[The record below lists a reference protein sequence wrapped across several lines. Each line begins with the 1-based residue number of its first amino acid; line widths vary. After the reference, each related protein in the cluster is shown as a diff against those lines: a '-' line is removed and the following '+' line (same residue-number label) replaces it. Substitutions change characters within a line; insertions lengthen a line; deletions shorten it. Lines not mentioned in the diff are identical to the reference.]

1 MSKKNEICERHD
13 ILISKLIRSEGGIY
27 KRIDENRELIT
38 TLIEECPELF
48 EKKPWIYGWLLS
60 QDVFL
65 NDLLKAAVVD
75 FRGVKGRLKTDL
87 RPLPVPA
94 KKNSVIFRI

>member
-48 EKKPWIYGWLLS
+48 EKNRGSTVGCFLRVFFLTIYS
-60 QDVFL
+60 RQQ
-65 NDLLKAAVVD
+65 
-75 FRGVKGRLKTDL
+75 
-87 RPLPVPA
+87 
-94 KKNSVIFRI
+94 